1 MAVRV
6 AIRSSPRRHSTV
18 GDPADPVRQRARD
31 NFGLICS
38 APGGFLAIL
47 AAAGAEHG
55 GSTGW
60 RKLAAICAADIADT
74 RAAAERPVLD
84 C

>member
-1 MAVRV
+1 
-6 AIRSSPRRHSTV
+6 V
-18 GDPADPVRQRARD
+18 GDRADPVRQRARD

-47 AAAGAEHG
+47 AAAEAEHG
-55 GSTGW
+55 GSTDW

>member
-1 MAVRV
+1 M
-6 AIRSSPRRHSTV
+6 
-18 GDPADPVRQRARD
+18 GDQADPVRQRARD

-47 AAAGAEHG
+47 AAAGAEHD
-55 GSTGW
+55 GSTDW
-60 RKLAAICAADIADT
+60 RKLVAICAADIADT